1 MSRHCFRG
9 LTAPHRPTAVDP
21 PSGSD
26 FPHCKGRYRSPLANI
41 ARNWAAMAMADPW
54 SHHLSEI
61 AYVSTT
67 WPMAIPPLP
76 PPQLG
81 LIDRRRPISSPTICA
96 PGLASQRKADEDA
109 ARFDDDS
116 VAAAMIDRFVYHAE
130 IINIASSAEL
140 SKSSQLCTMMPSA
153 VTQFCVYTLL
163 FKHVIGIESTTVSS
177 TSIDTTLDSRRA
189 TK

>member
-1 MSRHCFRG
+1 
-9 LTAPHRPTAVDP
+9 
-21 PSGSD
+21 
-26 FPHCKGRYRSPLANI
+26 
-41 ARNWAAMAMADPW
+41 MADPW

-96 PGLASQRKADEDA
+96 PGLASQPKADEDA

-130 IINIASSAEL
+130 IINIKADSYRLKDRDLGRTHPPARPTEHPRG
-140 SKSSQLCTMMPSA
+140 SKFNGCR
-153 VTQFCVYTLL
+153 Y
-163 FKHVIGIESTTVSS
+163 HIHI
-177 TSIDTTLDSRRA
+177 
-189 TK
+189 